1 MCPTGSH
8 VEALAHSLWWS
19 AGRLG
24 TLGVGTSQR
33 KWVTRGKTLKFT
45 SISSLFSM
53 SCPLWSEQPPSPHA
67 PFVSDALPHNGCQ
80 DTMSDWLLWSRE
92 SKQILPC
99 FEYLCQAPI
108 RDKKTRE
115 QVFTT
120 SEYHLPWIYLRHVW
134 THRFLQY
141 YCVEM
146 L

>member
-1 MCPTGSH
+1 MCPTESH
-8 VEALAHSLWWS
+8 AKVLAHSLWWS

-24 TLGVGTSQR
+24 TLEVGTSKR

-53 SCPLWSEQPPSPHA
+53 SFPLCSELLLHTLLLLLMLA
-67 PFVSDALPHNGCQ
+67 LIADARTRCLTDSCEA
-80 DTMSDWLLWSRE
+80 MSQ
-92 SKQILPC
+92 SKYYLVLSS
-99 FEYLCQAPI
+99 LCQAPV

-115 QVFTT
+115 KVFTT
-120 SEYHLPWIYLRHVW
+120 SEYHLPWIHLRHVW
-134 THRFLQY
+134 IHRFLQY